1 MKKNKKYLT
10 KKPSV
15 FFYGIFRI
23 VSLIASKFLFNL
35 KVIRNEIKNKKG
47 AYVVIANHESSID
60 FINLCACNRN
70 RMHFVIS
77 NSFYQSLPVN
87 PALKAAGVIPKQQF
101 QTAMEDLKKM
111 KAVLDNNMPLV
122 IYPAGL
128 MSEDGIATPIPKGT
142 GKLLRWFNV
151 DVYVAKTTGSY
162 FTNPKWGKCG
172 FRKGR
177 ITLDIY
183 KLYDKGELTS
193 YNEKDIQNTI
203 ESLLDYN
210 SYEYQEKE
218 LVKYKK
224 GDNVEGL
231 ENVLYK
237 CPKCNKEFFMKSD
250 GNKLFC
256 TSCNNLAIADKYGL
270 LHQGNEESVIYKKV
284 CDWSSFIKN
293 DLYKEI
299 EEDLYYKMVGHGKI
313 AMINSKKHKFEEVGE
328 ADITLERSVFKLKGT
343 LNNEEFNKEISIKE
357 IFLFPFSPGR
367 HFEIQDG
374 KTIYRIYLDNGVEA
388 TKWMNALRIIY
399 QMNHSESLI
408 TQ

>member
-1 MKKNKKYLT
+1 MKKNKLV
-10 KKPSV
+10 KKPNLII
-15 FFYGIFRI
+15 YGIFRI
-23 VSLIASKFLFNL
+23 ISLIISKFVFNL
-35 KVIRNEIKNKKG
+35 QIIRNQIKNKKG
-47 AYVVIANHESSID
+47 AFVVIANHESSID

-77 NSFYQSLPVN
+77 NSFYQSLPIN

-101 QTAMEDLKKM
+101 QTSMIDLKKM
-111 KAVLDNNMPLV
+111 KYVLDNNMPLV

-128 MSEDGIATPIPKGT
+128 MSEDGISTPIPKGT
-142 GKLLRWFNV
+142 GKLLKWLNV

-183 KLYDKGELTS
+183 KLYDSKELI
-193 YNEKDIQNTI
+193 NFEDKEIQDTI
-203 ESLLDYN
+203 NSLLDYN
-210 SYEYQEKE
+210 SYKYQEKE
-218 LVKYKK
+218 LIKYKK

-237 CPKCNKEFFMKSD
+237 CPKCNKEFFMKTNK
-250 GNKLFC
+250 NKLYC
-256 TSCNNLAIADKYGL
+256 TNCNNLAIADKCGL
-270 LHQGNEESVIYKKV
+270 LHQGNEESVIYKNV
-284 CDWSSFIKN
+284 SDWSTFIKN

-299 EEDLYYKMVGHGKI
+299 EEDSYYKMVGHGKI
-313 AMINSKKHKFEEVGE
+313 AMINSKKHKFEVVGE
-328 ADITLERSVFKLKGT
+328 ADITLQRSVFKLKGT